1 MAKATASFEILNEV
15 TRQDYQVVMDAA
27 IVKGSIERQQGA
39 VTAISGTAYEKNEQG
54 EPTTFIGTFSGRMV
68 DGGMM
73 YSFSEMNHEQAE
85 IMWAAIAVI
94 EANIFN
100 EPAAE

>member
-15 TRQDYQVVMDAA
+15 TRQDYQVVMDA

-39 VTAISGTAYEKNEQG
+39 VTSINGTAYEKNEQG

-68 DGGMM
+68 DGEMM

-85 IMWAAIAVI
+85 VMWAAIAFI

-100 EPAAE
+100 EPTAE